1 MTDGVVVVQSCL
13 FVWAGPSLCGS
24 WVYCFIMQVDNLKK
38 ETALHWFKDD
48 VEITPE
54 GPANL
59 ASGACKLPIS
69 LVILSH
75 KHTD

>member
-1 MTDGVVVVQSCL
+1 MVLLYCRHASL
-13 FVWAGPSLCGS
+13 FGLVHLPVGYGFC
-24 WVYCFIMQVDNLKK
+24 CFIMQVDNLKK